1 MARLMFYILAA
12 MVLMTLDFRG
22 DYLDRF
28 RALSGYLVEPA
39 FIAIEA
45 PFKFAGR
52 AYDNWRDRHELLAER
67 DQLRQSLQESRARIL
82 LLEDL
87 ARDNRELR
95 GLLGAAE
102 RVDTGLQAVELRRI
116 DLDPYSHRVVV
127 NRGVRDGLD
136 SGQPVI
142 DASGVFGQVDQTLLH
157 SATVILITDPDH
169 ALPVRVER
177 TALRTIAYGSGRT
190 DELRLTDLPMN
201 VDLERGDLLIT
212 SGLGGRFP
220 SGLPVAEIVSVRR
233 PEGEAF
239 ATALARPLAGL
250 EGARHLLV
258 LMRADGL
265 IEDADDHPDHS
276 EHEIEPVVELP
287 QIEPQEE
294 SES

>member
-22 DYLDRF
+22 EYLDRF
-28 RALSGYLVEPA
+28 RALTGYLVEPV
-39 FIAIEA
+39 FMVVEA
-45 PFKFAGR
+45 PFVFAGR
-52 AYDNWRDRHELLAER
+52 TFEGWQDRRDLLAER
-67 DQLRQSLQESRARIL
+67 DEFRQSLQETHARIL

-95 GLLGAAE
+95 GLLGAAA
-102 RVDTGLQAVELRRI
+102 RVDADLQAVELRRI
-116 DLDPYSHRVVV
+116 DLNPYSHRVIV
-127 NRGVRDGLD
+127 NRGTRDGVAP
-136 SGQPVI
+136 GQPVI
-142 DASGVFGQVDQTLLH
+142 DASGVFGQVDQSLLH
-157 SATVILITDPDH
+157 SAQVILITDPDH

-201 VDLERGDLLIT
+201 VDLEPGDRLIT

-220 SGLPVAEIVSVRR
+220 SGLPVAEVTDVRR

-250 EGARHLLV
+250 ERARHLLV
-258 LMRADGL
+258 LMQPEPLETRSDVR
-265 IEDADDHPDHS
+265 DAD
-276 EHEIEPVVELP
+276 IEAEADSELP
-287 QIEPQEE
+287 RPGDETEE
-294 SES
+294 S

>member
-12 MVLMTLDFRG
+12 MVLMTMDYRG
-22 DYLDRF
+22 DFLDRF
-28 RALSGYLVEPA
+28 RGLTGYLVEPT
-39 FIAIEA
+39 FMLVEA
-45 PFKFAGR
+45 PFLFAGR
-52 AYDNWRDRHELLAER
+52 AFDNWRDRRELVAER
-67 DQLRQSLQESRARIL
+67 DDLHQSLQEARARVL

-95 GLLGAAE
+95 ELLGAASL
-102 RVDTGLQAVELRRI
+102 VDVGLQAVELRRI

-127 NRGVRDGLD
+127 NRGARHGLAQ
-136 SGQPVI
+136 GQAVI
-142 DASGVFGQVDQTLLH
+142 DATGVFGQVDQSLLH
-157 SATVILITDPDH
+157 SATIILITDPDH

-201 VDLERGDLLIT
+201 VDLEPGDRLTT

-220 SGLPVAEIVSVRR
+220 PGLPVAEITAVER

-250 EGARHLLV
+250 ERARHLLV
-258 LMRADGL
+258 LVQAD
-265 IEDADDHPDHS
+265 ESVPEPDDQPWNDVDEPEVDLSDHGD
-276 EHEIEPVVELP
+276 EVETP
-287 QIEPQEE
+287 
-294 SES
+294 